1 MIYDVII
8 IGGGLSGLINAIELG
23 RGGLRVLLIEK
34 KDYPQHRVCGE
45 YVSNEVLPYLKS
57 LGFDPFNIGAKN
69 LSRFQLSSNSGL
81 IAETELPLGGFGLS
95 RFAFDEALYKI
106 ALSHSV
112 SFCLNESAEQVEEIN
127 GIFKVKT
134 QKGKEYESKLV
145 LGAQGKRSV
154 LDKNLN
160 RNFIN
165 KRTAYFAVKAHYSG
179 DFPDDLVSLH
189 NFKGGYCGLSMIE
202 NGHINVCYLSWE
214 SHLKKYGDIS
224 SMEKQLLSQNPFLK
238 KVFNEWE
245 PVFKTPLTISQIY
258 FNQKDLANNGILM
271 SGDAAGL
278 IYPLCGNGMAMAI
291 HAGKILSELVLE
303 FSNDKLSRLELEQK
317 YQKEWKRNFS
327 GRLFAGS
334 TLQHF
339 FGNTIVSGT
348 AVRLLKTFPGI
359 GKKVIQ
365 ATHGKEINI

>member
-1 MIYDVII
+1 MYDVII
-8 IGGGLSGLINAIELG
+8 IGGGLSGLITAIELG
-23 RGGLRVLLIEK
+23 RGGLDVLLIEK
-34 KDYPQHRVCGE
+34 KSYPQHRVCGE
-45 YVSNEVLPYLKS
+45 YISNEVLDYLKS
-57 LGFDPFNIGAKN
+57 IGFDPFSIGAKK
-69 LSRFQLSSNSGL
+69 LSRFQLSSNSGN
-81 IAETELPLGGFGLS
+81 IAEIKLPLGGFGLS
-95 RFAFDEALYKI
+95 RYAFDEALYNI
-106 ALSHSV
+106 ALQHSV
-112 SFCLNESAEQVEEIN
+112 SFCLNDIAEIIEEEK
-127 GIFKVKT
+127 GLYAVKT
-134 QKGKEYESKLV
+134 QKGNLFHAR
-145 LGAQGKRSV
+145 LIIGTQGKRSG
-154 LDKNLN
+154 LDKSLK
-160 RNFIN
+160 RPFIN
-165 KRTAYFAVKAHYSG
+165 NRTAYFAVKGHYKG

-202 NGHINVCYLSWE
+202 NGHINVCYLCWDSQ
-214 SHLKKYGDIS
+214 LKKYGDIG
-224 SMEKQLLSQNPFLK
+224 SMEKQLLSHNPFLK

-258 FNQKDLANNGILM
+258 FNQKDLLSNGILM

-291 HAGKILSELVLE
+291 HSGKILSELVLE
-303 FSNDKLSRLELEQK
+303 YSNDKFSRLELEQK

-365 ATHGKEINI
+365 ATHGKDIKV